1 MGSFGL
7 NLLLLK
13 LKTEN
18 WKYCSKI
25 IFKCVNSIVR
35 FIFNIFLVLVV
46 PWNAWSEGKK
56 KKKGKTQL
64 WIQRKTLNPNEHYMS
79 QEILQF
85 FLRADFFEEH
95 SIIKVVSCVWSG
107 VIICLSLA
115 SMVESIM
122 GLRGNSLPL
131 WLLQLRI
138 RYYMYALLTRE
149 PSITISSFRCTYIH
163 FIIFLVGTEKSRE
176 GNFGVRIWK
185 MSFNSTC

>member
-1 MGSFGL
+1 
-7 NLLLLK
+7 
-13 LKTEN
+13 
-18 WKYCSKI
+18 
-25 IFKCVNSIVR
+25 
-35 FIFNIFLVLVV
+35 
-46 PWNAWSEGKK
+46 
-56 KKKGKTQL
+56 
-64 WIQRKTLNPNEHYMS
+64 MS

-163 FIIFLVGTEKSRE
+163 FIIFSVGSQEKATLE
-176 GNFGVRIWK
+176 FGLENVFQLFHMPKFHIFTSLSLF
-185 MSFNSTC
+185 SFFLFLSLYVYI